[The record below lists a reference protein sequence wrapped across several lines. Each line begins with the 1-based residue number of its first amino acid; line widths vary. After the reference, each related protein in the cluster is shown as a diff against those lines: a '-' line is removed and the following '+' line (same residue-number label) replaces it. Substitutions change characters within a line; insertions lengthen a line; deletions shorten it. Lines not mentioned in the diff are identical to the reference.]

1 MKPKS
6 IWQTLSR
13 RSFLTVACTLLVS
26 VVTLIYFLP
35 RESKFGYVYEL
46 NKPWHYPQ
54 LIASYDFVIYKTD
67 DEVKRERDSVVRQF
81 VPYYRVDSL
90 VAEKQIA
97 ALRKDF
103 YAGKF
108 RGIPVY
114 YLPRLVENLRQIYA
128 RGILDVSDYEG
139 FLKGDSHVLR
149 LIRGQEAT
157 TGEVENFFTIR
168 TAYDYLLNRDRGAL
182 SQEALRECNLNDYL
196 AVNVK
201 NDTAKNR
208 LELQSELSQVS
219 DNIGMVQSGQLV
231 IDRGQIVNA
240 EHVRILNSLKKESE
254 QRMDPSRGY
263 WFIFAGQ
270 VIFVILLISL
280 LFTYLKLFRR
290 DYFSSPH
297 SVLLLFSFV
306 TVFPV
311 ITYLMM
317 AHHFYSVY
325 LVPYALIPIFVRIFM
340 DSRTSFMAV
349 VTSSLLSALSLHSP
363 FEFVLWQIVTGATVI
378 YSLRE
383 LTERSQL
390 LRTVLAV
397 VVVGLVIS
405 IGYDLSQGL
414 NGDAFDRSRIVYMI
428 IGGILLLFAYPL
440 MYFVEK
446 LFGFTSSVT
455 LVELTN
461 TNNPILRKM
470 SKVAQ
475 GTFNHSMQV
484 SNLAAEVADKIGAKA
499 QLART
504 GALYH
509 DIGKVLNPAFF
520 TENQSGV
527 NPHDTISEER
537 SAQIIINHVTD
548 GLRLAE
554 KYHLPQVIKEFIRTH
569 HGTGLVKY
577 FYIQYCNKHVGEP
590 VDEEAFRYPGPNP
603 QTREQAVVM
612 MCDSVEA
619 ASRSLKE
626 YTEESI
632 TQLVNRIV
640 DSQLAEGHFKEC
652 PITFRDIADAKRTL
666 IDSLKTIYHT
676 RISYPEIKK
685 PTDQAQNSP
694 LRGFKGTHPWHFKMM
709 RRKHERQRMK
719 YAEPWKAFSASSGR
733 KMAERPLHY
742 FALHFHALR

>member
-1 MKPKS
+1 M
-6 IWQTLSR
+6 
-13 RSFLTVACTLLVS
+13 TVACTLLVS

-139 FLKGDSHVLR
+139 FLKSDSHVLR

-168 TAYDYLLNRDRGAL
+168 TAYDYLLNRDKGAL
-182 SQEALRECNLNDYL
+182 SQESLRGCNLNDYL

-577 FYIQYCNKHVGEP
+577 FYIQYCNKHVGET

-640 DSQLAEGHFKEC
+640 DFQLAEGHFKEC

-685 PTDQAQNSP
+685 PTNQTQNSP
-694 LRGFKGTHPWHFKMM
+694 LRGFKGTHPWHFNK
-709 RRKHERQRMK
+709 
-719 YAEPWKAFSASSGR
+719 
-733 KMAERPLHY
+733 
-742 FALHFHALR
+742 

>member
-1 MKPKS
+1 M
-6 IWQTLSR
+6 
-13 RSFLTVACTLLVS
+13 ACTLLVS

-90 VAEKQIA
+90 VAENQIA

-108 RGIPVY
+108 RGVPVY
-114 YLPRLVENLRQIYA
+114 YLPRLVENMRQIYA

-139 FLKGDSHVLR
+139 FLKGDSRVLR

-168 TAYDYLLNRDRGAL
+168 TAYDYLLNRDKGAL

-231 IDRGQIVNA
+231 IDRGQIVNS
-240 EHVRILNSLKKESE
+240 EHMRILNSLKKESE

-306 TVFPV
+306 TVFPI

-527 NPHDTISEER
+527 NPHDTISEES

-577 FYIQYCNKHVGEP
+577 FYIQYCNKHVGET
-590 VDEEAFRYPGPNP
+590 VDEDAFRYPGPNP

-676 RISYPEIKK
+676 RISYPEVKK
-685 PTDQAQNSP
+685 PTDQAHNSP
-694 LRGFKGTHPWHFKMM
+694 LRGFKGTHPWHFNK
-709 RRKHERQRMK
+709 
-719 YAEPWKAFSASSGR
+719 
-733 KMAERPLHY
+733 
-742 FALHFHALR
+742 

>member
-1 MKPKS
+1 M
-6 IWQTLSR
+6 
-13 RSFLTVACTLLVS
+13 ACTLLVS

-108 RGIPVY
+108 RGVPVY

-311 ITYLMM
+311 ITNLMM

-577 FYIQYCNKHVGEP
+577 FYIQYCNKHVGET

-676 RISYPEIKK
+676 RISYPEVKK
-685 PTDQAQNSP
+685 PTDQAHNSP
-694 LRGFKGTHPWHFKMM
+694 LRGFKGTHPWHFNK
-709 RRKHERQRMK
+709 
-719 YAEPWKAFSASSGR
+719 
-733 KMAERPLHY
+733 
-742 FALHFHALR
+742 

>member
-90 VAEKQIA
+90 VAENQIA

-108 RGIPVY
+108 RGVPVY
-114 YLPRLVENLRQIYA
+114 YLPRLVENMRQIYA

-139 FLKGDSHVLR
+139 FLKGDSRVLR

-168 TAYDYLLNRDRGAL
+168 TAYDYLLNRDKGAL

-577 FYIQYCNKHVGEP
+577 FYIQYCNKHVGET

-676 RISYPEIKK
+676 RISYPEVKK
-685 PTDQAQNSP
+685 PTDQAHNSP
-694 LRGFKGTHPWHFKMM
+694 LRGFKGTHPWHFNK
-709 RRKHERQRMK
+709 
-719 YAEPWKAFSASSGR
+719 
-733 KMAERPLHY
+733 
-742 FALHFHALR
+742 

>member
-1 MKPKS
+1 M
-6 IWQTLSR
+6 
-13 RSFLTVACTLLVS
+13 TVACTLLVS

-108 RGIPVY
+108 RGVPVY
-114 YLPRLVENLRQIYA
+114 YLPRLVENLRHVYA

-139 FLKGDSHVLR
+139 FLKSDSHVLR

-182 SQEALRECNLNDYL
+182 SQESLRGCNLNDYL

-577 FYIQYCNKHVGEP
+577 FYIQYCNKHVGET

-694 LRGFKGTHPWHFKMM
+694 LRGFKGTHPWHFNK
-709 RRKHERQRMK
+709 
-719 YAEPWKAFSASSGR
+719 
-733 KMAERPLHY
+733 
-742 FALHFHALR
+742 

>member
-1 MKPKS
+1 M
-6 IWQTLSR
+6 
-13 RSFLTVACTLLVS
+13 TVACTLLVS

-108 RGIPVY
+108 RGVPVY

-168 TAYDYLLNRDRGAL
+168 TAYDYLLNRDKGAL
-182 SQEALRECNLNDYL
+182 SQESLRGCNLNDYL

-520 TENQSGV
+520 TENQTGV

-577 FYIQYCNKHVGEP
+577 FYIQYCNKHVGET

-685 PTDQAQNSP
+685 PTDQAHNSP
-694 LRGFKGTHPWHFKMM
+694 LRGFKGTHPWHFNK
-709 RRKHERQRMK
+709 
-719 YAEPWKAFSASSGR
+719 
-733 KMAERPLHY
+733 
-742 FALHFHALR
+742 

>member
-1 MKPKS
+1 MKPQS

-108 RGIPVY
+108 RGVPVY
-114 YLPRLVENLRQIYA
+114 YLPRLVENLRHVYA

-139 FLKGDSHVLR
+139 FLKSDSHVLR

-182 SQEALRECNLNDYL
+182 SQESLRGCNLNDYL

-446 LFGFTSSVT
+446 LFGFISSVT

-652 PITFRDIADAKRTL
+652 PITFRDIADVKRTL

-694 LRGFKGTHPWHFKMM
+694 LRGFKGTHPWHFNK
-709 RRKHERQRMK
+709 
-719 YAEPWKAFSASSGR
+719 
-733 KMAERPLHY
+733 
-742 FALHFHALR
+742 

>member
-81 VPYYRVDSL
+81 VPYSRVVSL

-114 YLPRLVENLRQIYA
+114 YLPRLVENLRHIYA

-168 TAYDYLLNRDRGAL
+168 TAYDYLLNRDKGAL
-182 SQEALRECNLNDYL
+182 SQESLRGCNLNDYL

-685 PTDQAQNSP
+685 PTDQAHNSP
-694 LRGFKGTHPWHFKMM
+694 LRGFKGTHPWHFNK
-709 RRKHERQRMK
+709 
-719 YAEPWKAFSASSGR
+719 
-733 KMAERPLHY
+733 
-742 FALHFHALR
+742 

>member
-1 MKPKS
+1 M
-6 IWQTLSR
+6 
-13 RSFLTVACTLLVS
+13 TVACTLLVS

-114 YLPRLVENLRQIYA
+114 YLPRLVENLRHVYA

-139 FLKGDSHVLR
+139 FLKSDSHVLR

-182 SQEALRECNLNDYL
+182 SQESLRGCNLNDYL

-694 LRGFKGTHPWHFKMM
+694 LRGFKGTHPWHFNK
-709 RRKHERQRMK
+709 
-719 YAEPWKAFSASSGR
+719 
-733 KMAERPLHY
+733 
-742 FALHFHALR
+742 

>member
-114 YLPRLVENLRQIYA
+114 YLPRLVENLRHVYA

-139 FLKGDSHVLR
+139 FLKSDSHVLR

-182 SQEALRECNLNDYL
+182 SQESLRGCNLNDYL

-231 IDRGQIVNA
+231 INRGQIVNA

-694 LRGFKGTHPWHFKMM
+694 LRGFKGTHPWHFNK
-709 RRKHERQRMK
+709 
-719 YAEPWKAFSASSGR
+719 
-733 KMAERPLHY
+733 
-742 FALHFHALR
+742 

>member
-1 MKPKS
+1 M
-6 IWQTLSR
+6 
-13 RSFLTVACTLLVS
+13 TVACTLLVS

-114 YLPRLVENLRQIYA
+114 YLPRLVENLRHIYA

-139 FLKGDSHVLR
+139 FLKGNSHVLR

-168 TAYDYLLNRDRGAL
+168 TAYDYLLNRDKGAL
-182 SQEALRECNLNDYL
+182 SQESLRGCNLNDYL

-685 PTDQAQNSP
+685 PTDQAHNSP
-694 LRGFKGTHPWHFKMM
+694 LRGFKGTHPWHFNK
-709 RRKHERQRMK
+709 
-719 YAEPWKAFSASSGR
+719 
-733 KMAERPLHY
+733 
-742 FALHFHALR
+742 

>member
-108 RGIPVY
+108 RGIPAY
-114 YLPRLVENLRQIYA
+114 YLPRLVENMRQIYA
-128 RGILDVSDYEG
+128 HGVLDVSDYEG
-139 FLKGDSHVLR
+139 SFKSDFHVLR

-157 TGEVENFFTIR
+157 TEEVENFFTIR
-168 TAYDYLLNRDRGAL
+168 TAYDFLVNRDKGAL
-182 SQEALRECNLNDYL
+182 SQEALRSCNLNNYL

-676 RISYPEIKK
+676 RISYPEVKK
-685 PTDQAQNSP
+685 PTDQAHNSP
-694 LRGFKGTHPWHFKMM
+694 LRGFKGTHPWHFNK
-709 RRKHERQRMK
+709 
-719 YAEPWKAFSASSGR
+719 
-733 KMAERPLHY
+733 
-742 FALHFHALR
+742 

>member
-1 MKPKS
+1 M
-6 IWQTLSR
+6 
-13 RSFLTVACTLLVS
+13 TVACTLLVS

-108 RGIPVY
+108 RGVPVY

-168 TAYDYLLNRDRGAL
+168 TAYDYLLNRDKGAL
-182 SQEALRECNLNDYL
+182 SQESLRGCNLNDYL

-577 FYIQYCNKHVGEP
+577 FYIQYCNKHVGET
-590 VDEEAFRYPGPNP
+590 VDEDAFRYPGPNP

-676 RISYPEIKK
+676 RISYPEVKK
-685 PTDQAQNSP
+685 PTDQAHNSP
-694 LRGFKGTHPWHFKMM
+694 LRGFKGTHPWHFNK
-709 RRKHERQRMK
+709 
-719 YAEPWKAFSASSGR
+719 
-733 KMAERPLHY
+733 
-742 FALHFHALR
+742 

>member
-1 MKPKS
+1 M
-6 IWQTLSR
+6 
-13 RSFLTVACTLLVS
+13 TVACTLLVS

-139 FLKGDSHVLR
+139 FLKSDSHVLR

-694 LRGFKGTHPWHFKMM
+694 LRGFKGTHPWHFNK
-709 RRKHERQRMK
+709 
-719 YAEPWKAFSASSGR
+719 
-733 KMAERPLHY
+733 
-742 FALHFHALR
+742 

>member
-6 IWQTLSR
+6 IWQSLSR

-114 YLPRLVENLRQIYA
+114 YLPRLVENMRQIYA

-168 TAYDYLLNRDRGAL
+168 TAYDYLLNRDKDAL

-231 IDRGQIVNA
+231 IDRGQIVNS
-240 EHVRILNSLKKESE
+240 EHMRILNSLKKESE

-306 TVFPV
+306 TVFPI

-577 FYIQYCNKHVGEP
+577 FYIQYCNKHVGET

-685 PTDQAQNSP
+685 PTDQAHNSP
-694 LRGFKGTHPWHFKMM
+694 LRGFKGTHPWHFNK
-709 RRKHERQRMK
+709 
-719 YAEPWKAFSASSGR
+719 
-733 KMAERPLHY
+733 
-742 FALHFHALR
+742 

>member
-90 VAEKQIA
+90 VAENQIA

-108 RGIPVY
+108 RGVPVY

-139 FLKGDSHVLR
+139 FLKSDSHALR
-149 LIRGQEAT
+149 FIRGQEAT

-577 FYIQYCNKHVGEP
+577 FYIQYCNKHVGET

-694 LRGFKGTHPWHFKMM
+694 LRGFKGTHPWHFNK
-709 RRKHERQRMK
+709 
-719 YAEPWKAFSASSGR
+719 
-733 KMAERPLHY
+733 
-742 FALHFHALR
+742 

>member
-1 MKPKS
+1 M
-6 IWQTLSR
+6 
-13 RSFLTVACTLLVS
+13 TVACTLLVS

-114 YLPRLVENLRQIYA
+114 YLPRLVENMRQIYA

-577 FYIQYCNKHVGEP
+577 FYIQYCNKHVGET

-694 LRGFKGTHPWHFKMM
+694 LRGFKGTHPWHFNK
-709 RRKHERQRMK
+709 
-719 YAEPWKAFSASSGR
+719 
-733 KMAERPLHY
+733 
-742 FALHFHALR
+742 

>member
-90 VAEKQIA
+90 VAEKQIV

-108 RGIPVY
+108 RGIPAY

-128 RGILDVSDYEG
+128 HGILDVSDYEG
-139 FLKGDSHVLR
+139 SFKSDFHVLR

-157 TGEVENFFTIR
+157 TEEVENFFTIR
-168 TAYDYLLNRDRGAL
+168 TAYDFLVNRDKGAL
-182 SQEALRECNLNDYL
+182 SQESLRGCNLNDYL

-349 VTSSLLSALSLHSP
+349 VTSSLLSALSLYSP

-694 LRGFKGTHPWHFKMM
+694 LRGFKGTHPWHFNK
-709 RRKHERQRMK
+709 
-719 YAEPWKAFSASSGR
+719 
-733 KMAERPLHY
+733 
-742 FALHFHALR
+742 

>member
-1 MKPKS
+1 M
-6 IWQTLSR
+6 
-13 RSFLTVACTLLVS
+13 TVACTLLVS

-694 LRGFKGTHPWHFKMM
+694 LRGFKGTHPWHFNK
-709 RRKHERQRMK
+709 
-719 YAEPWKAFSASSGR
+719 
-733 KMAERPLHY
+733 
-742 FALHFHALR
+742 

>member
-1 MKPKS
+1 M
-6 IWQTLSR
+6 
-13 RSFLTVACTLLVS
+13 ACTLLVS

-139 FLKGDSHVLR
+139 FLKSDSHVLR

-168 TAYDYLLNRDRGAL
+168 TAYDYLLNRDKDAL

-240 EHVRILNSLKKESE
+240 EHMRILNSLKKESE

-685 PTDQAQNSP
+685 PTDQAHNSP
-694 LRGFKGTHPWHFKMM
+694 LRGFKGTHPWHFNK
-709 RRKHERQRMK
+709 
-719 YAEPWKAFSASSGR
+719 
-733 KMAERPLHY
+733 
-742 FALHFHALR
+742 

>member
-114 YLPRLVENLRQIYA
+114 YLPRLVENLRHVYA

-139 FLKGDSHVLR
+139 FLKSDSHVLR

-168 TAYDYLLNRDRGAL
+168 TAYDYLLNRDKGAL
-182 SQEALRECNLNDYL
+182 SQESLRGCNLNDYL

-694 LRGFKGTHPWHFKMM
+694 LRGFKGTHPWHFNK
-709 RRKHERQRMK
+709 
-719 YAEPWKAFSASSGR
+719 
-733 KMAERPLHY
+733 
-742 FALHFHALR
+742 

>member
-1 MKPKS
+1 MKPQS

-114 YLPRLVENLRQIYA
+114 YLPRLVENLRHVYA

-139 FLKGDSHVLR
+139 FLKSDSHVLR

-182 SQEALRECNLNDYL
+182 SQESLRGCNLNDYL

-577 FYIQYCNKHVGEP
+577 FYIQYCNKHVGET

-694 LRGFKGTHPWHFKMM
+694 LRGFKGTHPWHFNK
-709 RRKHERQRMK
+709 
-719 YAEPWKAFSASSGR
+719 
-733 KMAERPLHY
+733 
-742 FALHFHALR
+742 

>member
-81 VPYYRVDSL
+81 VPYYRIDSL

-108 RGIPVY
+108 RGVPVY

-139 FLKGDSHVLR
+139 FLKSDSHVLR

-168 TAYDYLLNRDRGAL
+168 TAYDYLLNRDKGAL
-182 SQEALRECNLNDYL
+182 SQESLRGCNLNDYL

-577 FYIQYCNKHVGEP
+577 FYIQYCNKHVGET

-685 PTDQAQNSP
+685 PTDQAHNSP
-694 LRGFKGTHPWHFKMM
+694 LRGFKGTHPWHFNK
-709 RRKHERQRMK
+709 
-719 YAEPWKAFSASSGR
+719 
-733 KMAERPLHY
+733 
-742 FALHFHALR
+742 

>member
-1 MKPKS
+1 M
-6 IWQTLSR
+6 
-13 RSFLTVACTLLVS
+13 TVACTLLVS

-114 YLPRLVENLRQIYA
+114 YLPRLVENLRHIYA

-139 FLKGDSHVLR
+139 FLKSDSHVLR

-182 SQEALRECNLNDYL
+182 SQESLRGCNLNDYL

-694 LRGFKGTHPWHFKMM
+694 LRGFKGTHPWHFNK
-709 RRKHERQRMK
+709 
-719 YAEPWKAFSASSGR
+719 
-733 KMAERPLHY
+733 
-742 FALHFHALR
+742 

>member
-6 IWQTLSR
+6 IWQSLSR

-114 YLPRLVENLRQIYA
+114 YLPRLVENMRQIYA

-168 TAYDYLLNRDRGAL
+168 TAYDYLLNRDKDAL

-240 EHVRILNSLKKESE
+240 EHMRILNSLKKESE

-520 TENQSGV
+520 TENQTGV

-577 FYIQYCNKHVGEP
+577 FYIQYCNKHVGET
-590 VDEEAFRYPGPNP
+590 VDEDAFRYPGPNP

-685 PTDQAQNSP
+685 PTDQAHNSP
-694 LRGFKGTHPWHFKMM
+694 LRGFKGTHPWHFNK
-709 RRKHERQRMK
+709 
-719 YAEPWKAFSASSGR
+719 
-733 KMAERPLHY
+733 
-742 FALHFHALR
+742 

>member
-108 RGIPVY
+108 RGVPVY

-168 TAYDYLLNRDRGAL
+168 TAYDYLLNRDKGAL

-577 FYIQYCNKHVGEP
+577 FYIQYCNKHVGET
-590 VDEEAFRYPGPNP
+590 VDEDAFRYPGPNP

-676 RISYPEIKK
+676 RISYPEVKK
-685 PTDQAQNSP
+685 PTDQAHYSP
-694 LRGFKGTHPWHFKMM
+694 LRGFKGTHPWHFNK
-709 RRKHERQRMK
+709 
-719 YAEPWKAFSASSGR
+719 
-733 KMAERPLHY
+733 
-742 FALHFHALR
+742 

>member
-139 FLKGDSHVLR
+139 FLKSDSHVLR

-182 SQEALRECNLNDYL
+182 SQESLRECNLNDYL

-577 FYIQYCNKHVGEP
+577 FYIQYCNKHVGET
-590 VDEEAFRYPGPNP
+590 VDEDAFRYPGPNP

-694 LRGFKGTHPWHFKMM
+694 LRGFKGTHPWHFNK
-709 RRKHERQRMK
+709 
-719 YAEPWKAFSASSGR
+719 
-733 KMAERPLHY
+733 
-742 FALHFHALR
+742 

>member
-1 MKPKS
+1 M
-6 IWQTLSR
+6 
-13 RSFLTVACTLLVS
+13 TVACTLLVS

-108 RGIPVY
+108 RGVPVY

-168 TAYDYLLNRDRGAL
+168 TAYDYLLNRDKGAL
-182 SQEALRECNLNDYL
+182 SQESLRGCNLNDYL

-569 HGTGLVKY
+569 HGTGFVKY
-577 FYIQYCNKHVGEP
+577 FYIQYCNKHVGET

-685 PTDQAQNSP
+685 PTDQAHNSP
-694 LRGFKGTHPWHFKMM
+694 LRGFKGTHPWHFNK
-709 RRKHERQRMK
+709 
-719 YAEPWKAFSASSGR
+719 
-733 KMAERPLHY
+733 
-742 FALHFHALR
+742 

>member
-139 FLKGDSHVLR
+139 FLKSDSHVLR

-168 TAYDYLLNRDRGAL
+168 TAYDYLLNRDKDAL

-676 RISYPEIKK
+676 RISYPEVKK
-685 PTDQAQNSP
+685 PTDQAHNSP
-694 LRGFKGTHPWHFKMM
+694 LRGFKGTHPWHFNK
-709 RRKHERQRMK
+709 
-719 YAEPWKAFSASSGR
+719 
-733 KMAERPLHY
+733 
-742 FALHFHALR
+742 

>member
-1 MKPKS
+1 MKPQS

-108 RGIPVY
+108 RGVPVY

-168 TAYDYLLNRDRGAL
+168 TAYDYLLNRDKGAL
-182 SQEALRECNLNDYL
+182 SQESLRGCNLNDYL

-499 QLART
+499 QLVRT

-694 LRGFKGTHPWHFKMM
+694 LRGFKGTHPWHFNK
-709 RRKHERQRMK
+709 
-719 YAEPWKAFSASSGR
+719 
-733 KMAERPLHY
+733 
-742 FALHFHALR
+742 

>member
-114 YLPRLVENLRQIYA
+114 YLPRLVENLRHIYA

-139 FLKGDSHVLR
+139 FLKSDSHVLR

-157 TGEVENFFTIR
+157 TEEVENFFTIR
-168 TAYDYLLNRDRGAL
+168 TAYDFLVNRDKGAL
-182 SQEALRECNLNDYL
+182 SQEALRSCNLNNYL

-263 WFIFAGQ
+263 WFIFVGQ

-676 RISYPEIKK
+676 RISYPEVKK
-685 PTDQAQNSP
+685 PTDQAHNSP
-694 LRGFKGTHPWHFKMM
+694 LRGFKGTHPWHFNK
-709 RRKHERQRMK
+709 
-719 YAEPWKAFSASSGR
+719 
-733 KMAERPLHY
+733 
-742 FALHFHALR
+742 

>member
-168 TAYDYLLNRDRGAL
+168 TAYDYLLNRDKGAL

-685 PTDQAQNSP
+685 PTDQAHNSP
-694 LRGFKGTHPWHFKMM
+694 LRGFKGTHPWHFNK
-709 RRKHERQRMK
+709 
-719 YAEPWKAFSASSGR
+719 
-733 KMAERPLHY
+733 
-742 FALHFHALR
+742 

>member
-1 MKPKS
+1 MKPTS
-6 IWQTLSR
+6 IWHTLSR

-108 RGIPVY
+108 RGVPVY

-128 RGILDVSDYEG
+128 RGILDVSDYDG
-139 FLKGDSHVLR
+139 FLKSDSHVLR
-149 LIRGQEAT
+149 LIRGQEAS

-168 TAYDYLLNRDRGAL
+168 TAYDYLLNRDKGAL

-520 TENQSGV
+520 TENQTGV

-577 FYIQYCNKHVGEP
+577 FYIQYCNKHVGET

-676 RISYPEIKK
+676 RISYPEVKK
-685 PTDQAQNSP
+685 PTDQAHNSP
-694 LRGFKGTHPWHFKMM
+694 LRGFKGTHPWHFNK
-709 RRKHERQRMK
+709 
-719 YAEPWKAFSASSGR
+719 
-733 KMAERPLHY
+733 
-742 FALHFHALR
+742 

>member
-90 VAEKQIA
+90 VAENQIA

-108 RGIPVY
+108 RGVPVY

-139 FLKGDSHVLR
+139 FLKSDSHALR

-168 TAYDYLLNRDRGAL
+168 TAYDYLLNRDKGAL
-182 SQEALRECNLNDYL
+182 SQESLRGCNLNDYL

-652 PITFRDIADAKRTL
+652 PITFRDIADAKCTL

-694 LRGFKGTHPWHFKMM
+694 LRGFKGTHPWHFNK
-709 RRKHERQRMK
+709 
-719 YAEPWKAFSASSGR
+719 
-733 KMAERPLHY
+733 
-742 FALHFHALR
+742 

>member
-168 TAYDYLLNRDRGAL
+168 TAYDYLLNRDKDAL

-240 EHVRILNSLKKESE
+240 EHMRILNSLKKESE

-676 RISYPEIKK
+676 RISYPEVKK
-685 PTDQAQNSP
+685 PTDQAHNSP
-694 LRGFKGTHPWHFKMM
+694 LRGFKGTHPWHFNK
-709 RRKHERQRMK
+709 
-719 YAEPWKAFSASSGR
+719 
-733 KMAERPLHY
+733 
-742 FALHFHALR
+742 

>member
-114 YLPRLVENLRQIYA
+114 YLPRLVENLRQIYV

-139 FLKGDSHVLR
+139 FLKSDSHVLR

-168 TAYDYLLNRDRGAL
+168 TAYDYLLNRDKGAL
-182 SQEALRECNLNDYL
+182 SQESLRGCNLNDYL

-440 MYFVEK
+440 VYFVEK

-520 TENQSGV
+520 TENQTGV

-577 FYIQYCNKHVGEP
+577 FYIQYCNKHVGET

-685 PTDQAQNSP
+685 PTDQAHNSP
-694 LRGFKGTHPWHFKMM
+694 LRGFKGTHPWHFNK
-709 RRKHERQRMK
+709 
-719 YAEPWKAFSASSGR
+719 
-733 KMAERPLHY
+733 
-742 FALHFHALR
+742 

>member
-35 RESKFGYVYEL
+35 RERKFGYVYEL

-114 YLPRLVENLRQIYA
+114 YLPRLVENLRHIYA

-139 FLKGDSHVLR
+139 FLKSDSHVLR

-182 SQEALRECNLNDYL
+182 SQESLRGCNLNDYL

-577 FYIQYCNKHVGEP
+577 FYIQYCNKHVGEA
-590 VDEEAFRYPGPNP
+590 VDEDAFRYPGPNP

-685 PTDQAQNSP
+685 PTDQAHNSP
-694 LRGFKGTHPWHFKMM
+694 LRGFKGTHPWHFNK
-709 RRKHERQRMK
+709 
-719 YAEPWKAFSASSGR
+719 
-733 KMAERPLHY
+733 
-742 FALHFHALR
+742 

>member
-108 RGIPVY
+108 RGVPVY

-168 TAYDYLLNRDRGAL
+168 TAYDYLLNRDKGAL
-182 SQEALRECNLNDYL
+182 SQESLRGCNLNDYL

-270 VIFVILLISL
+270 VIFVILLIGL

-577 FYIQYCNKHVGEP
+577 FYIQYCNKHVGET

-694 LRGFKGTHPWHFKMM
+694 LRGFKGTHPWHFNK
-709 RRKHERQRMK
+709 
-719 YAEPWKAFSASSGR
+719 
-733 KMAERPLHY
+733 
-742 FALHFHALR
+742 

>member
-1 MKPKS
+1 M
-6 IWQTLSR
+6 
-13 RSFLTVACTLLVS
+13 TVACTLLVS

-168 TAYDYLLNRDRGAL
+168 TAYDYLLNRDKGAL
-182 SQEALRECNLNDYL
+182 SQESLRGCNLNDYL

-520 TENQSGV
+520 TENQTGV

-676 RISYPEIKK
+676 RISYPEVKK
-685 PTDQAQNSP
+685 PTDQAHNSP
-694 LRGFKGTHPWHFKMM
+694 LRGFKGTHPWHFNK
-709 RRKHERQRMK
+709 
-719 YAEPWKAFSASSGR
+719 
-733 KMAERPLHY
+733 
-742 FALHFHALR
+742 

>member
-114 YLPRLVENLRQIYA
+114 YLPRLVENMRQIYA

-139 FLKGDSHVLR
+139 FLKSDSHVLR

-168 TAYDYLLNRDRGAL
+168 TAYDYLLNRDKGAL
-182 SQEALRECNLNDYL
+182 SQESLRGCNLNDYL

-694 LRGFKGTHPWHFKMM
+694 LRGFKGTHPWHFNK
-709 RRKHERQRMK
+709 
-719 YAEPWKAFSASSGR
+719 
-733 KMAERPLHY
+733 
-742 FALHFHALR
+742 